1 MLAFY
6 LDEALRQKLTGI
18 QLKLRGDFHEEGT
31 LGSLPDG
38 T

>member
-18 QLKLRGDFHEEGT
+18 KLKLPGDFHKEGT